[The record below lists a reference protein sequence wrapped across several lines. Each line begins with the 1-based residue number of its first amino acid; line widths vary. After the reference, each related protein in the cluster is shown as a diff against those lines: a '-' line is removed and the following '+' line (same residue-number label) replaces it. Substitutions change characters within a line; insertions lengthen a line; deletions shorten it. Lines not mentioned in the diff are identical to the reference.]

1 MSGCTQLNREFVSFK
16 SSYSI
21 KFNTSL
27 IRKQKFWMRLTW
39 IHQSFEEL
47 GDSKVTNIYS
57 GISDSIVIR
66 KQIIL
71 FSGSY
76 CQIRVGANCK
86 ILHAYF
92 LYSTESFL
100 RKFRSSVFISFI
112 FLFFTFTIQMYII
125 SYCDVNQTS
134 GKVDIVRVETVVIM
148 RFGEY

>member
-1 MSGCTQLNREFVSFK
+1 MGAHSLTESLYHLNHHTALS
-16 SSYSI
+16 
-21 KFNTSL
+21 FNTSL

-76 CQIRVGANCK
+76 CQIRVGAKYFMHIFSTPLNRFLGNSDLVFLSLSFFYSLHLPSRC
-86 ILHAYF
+86 ILFPIAM
-92 LYSTESFL
+92 SIRPQE
-100 RKFRSSVFISFI
+100 KWI
-112 FLFFTFTIQMYII
+112 
-125 SYCDVNQTS
+125 
-134 GKVDIVRVETVVIM
+134 
-148 RFGEY
+148 

>member
-71 FSGSY
+71 FSGLY
-76 CQIRVGANCK
+76 CQIRVGAKYFMHIFSTPMNRFLGNTVLVFLSLSFFYSLHLPSRC
-86 ILHAYF
+86 ILFPIAM
-92 LYSTESFL
+92 SIRPQE
-100 RKFRSSVFISFI
+100 KWI
-112 FLFFTFTIQMYII
+112 
-125 SYCDVNQTS
+125 
-134 GKVDIVRVETVVIM
+134 
-148 RFGEY
+148 